1 MDQRRGATILIGA
14 HQRVIA
20 SDMRMPI
27 DAGYLADAV
36 VLFRYFESKDEVRQ
50 PICAASLR

>member
-50 PICAASLR
+50 AICAASLR